1 MKIKELRQLPTEE
14 LKIRLRDTQEE
25 LANLKFQHAL
35 RQLDNPLKIRMLRRD
50 IARIKTLL
58 REREKAETLKK
69 AKIEEAKA

>member
-35 RQLDNPLKIRMLRRD
+35 RQLDNPLRIRILRRD
-50 IARIKTLL
+50 IARLKTLL
-58 REREKAETLKK
+58 REREKAETLEK
-69 AKIEEAKA
+69 AKIEEAKE